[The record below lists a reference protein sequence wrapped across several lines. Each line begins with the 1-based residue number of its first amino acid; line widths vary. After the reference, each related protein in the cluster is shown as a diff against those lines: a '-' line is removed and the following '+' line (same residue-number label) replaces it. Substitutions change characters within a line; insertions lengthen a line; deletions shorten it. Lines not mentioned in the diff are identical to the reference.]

1 MKINFKTMKNKTC
14 LASLLV
20 VLTII
25 NANAQDI
32 SYARKQ
38 LKKLCSPEFY
48 GRGYYKKGD
57 RIAADHLANE
67 YEKFGLKSYGPD
79 YFQKYTFNVN
89 SLVEVSIKINGKELQ
104 FGADY
109 MMSAASG
116 SGSGS
121 YSPVLINS
129 TVMNN
134 PSVLLEKLTG
144 IRIPDYISW
153 SRDPSA
159 NPIKTD
165 IKLKGSAKKPPLIIL
180 DSIGLNNPGLFNLLK
195 TVILSGEFEISGLVE
210 VVERVPGVR
219 VSRKELPFPHIQL
232 SRKAL
237 PDLINNI
244 EINVKNKFY
253 EKYPTQN
260 VIGYIPGISKKCIV
274 FTAHYDGHGSFG
286 ENNLFPNAI
295 DNGSGTCMVLDLAR
309 HYSSGDKPYYSMVF
323 FQASAEEPGLVGSRY
338 YVNNP
343 LFPLEDIK
351 LVINLDVVG
360 NGQNDVILYNG
371 IQRPV
376 EASIVKTINKKKA
389 YLETIVEKNGYETGS
404 DFRPF
409 HAVGVPA
416 IHFLTRGKSGGG
428 HSIYDTA
435 DKVSFHV
442 YENLF
447 KLIVE
452 TVDELKKQEIQSQ
465 Q

>member
-1 MKINFKTMKNKTC
+1 MKNISY
-14 LASLLV
+14 LVSLLL
-20 VLTII
+20 VLTSISV
-25 NANAQDI
+25 NAQDI
-32 SYARKQ
+32 AYARQQ
-38 LKKLCSPEFY
+38 LEKLCSPEFY

-57 RIAADHLANE
+57 KIAADYLAKE

-79 YFQKYTFNVN
+79 YFQEYAFNVN

-104 FGADY
+104 FGSDY
-109 MMSAASG
+109 MMNAASG

-129 TVMNN
+129 TIMNN
-134 PSVLLEKLTG
+134 PSVLLKKLKG
-144 IRIPDYISW
+144 IRISDDITW
-153 SRDPSA
+153 RVDPSVS
-159 NPIKTD
+159 PIKKD
-165 IKLKGSAKKPPLIIL
+165 IELEESPNEPPLIIL
-180 DSIGLNNPGLFNLLK
+180 DSLGLNNPGLFKLLK
-195 TVILSGEFEISGLVE
+195 TMILSGEFEISGLVE
-210 VVERVPGVR
+210 VYNSTPRVL
-219 VSRKELPFPHIQL
+219 VSRTELPFPYIQV

-244 EINVKNKFY
+244 EINVRNKFY

-260 VIGYIPGISKKCIV
+260 VIGYVPGISEKCIV

-295 DNGSGTCMVLDLAR
+295 DNASGTSMVLDLAR

-323 FQASAEEPGLVGSRY
+323 FQVSAEEPGLVGSRY

-351 LVINLDVVG
+351 LAINLDVVG
-360 NGQNDVILYNG
+360 SGQDYVILYNA

-376 EASIVKTINKKKA
+376 EASIVQTINKKKS
-389 YLETIVEKNGYETGS
+389 YLESIVEKNGYETNS

-409 HAVGVPA
+409 DAVGVPS
-416 IHFLTRGKSGGG
+416 IHFLTRGTSGGG
-428 HSIYDTA
+428 HTIYDTA

-452 TVDELKKQEIQSQ
+452 TVDELEKQEIPSQ

>member
-1 MKINFKTMKNKTC
+1 MKNKTC
-14 LASLLV
+14 LVSLLV
-20 VLTII
+20 ILTFI
-25 NANAQDI
+25 NTNAQDI
-32 SYARKQ
+32 TYVRQQ
-38 LKKLCSPEFY
+38 LKKLCSPEFF
-48 GRGYYKKGD
+48 GRGYYNKGD
-57 RIAADHLANE
+57 RIAADHLAKE
-67 YEKFGLKSYGPD
+67 YEKFRLKSYGPD
-79 YFQKYTFNVN
+79 YFQEYTFNIN
-89 SLVEVSIKINGKELQ
+89 SLEEVSIKINGKELK

-109 MMSAASG
+109 MMNPASG

-134 PSVLLEKLTG
+134 PSVLLKKLKG
-144 IRIPDYISW
+144 EPISDDIPW
-153 SRDPSA
+153 RLDPSV
-159 NPIKTD
+159 NPIKKD
-165 IKLKGSAKKPPLIIL
+165 ITLNGSANNPPLIIL
-180 DSIGLNNPGLFNLLK
+180 DSLGLNNPGLFKLLK
-195 TVILSGEFEISGLVE
+195 TVILSGEFEIRGLIE
-210 VVERVPGVR
+210 VYNSTPRVR
-219 VSRKELPFPHIQL
+219 LSRNELPFPYFQV

-237 PDLINNI
+237 PDLVNNI
-244 EINVKNKFY
+244 EINVRNKFY

-295 DNGSGTCMVLDLAR
+295 DNGSVTCMVLDLAR

-323 FQASAEEPGLVGSRY
+323 FQVSAEEPGLVGSRY

-360 NGQNDVILYNG
+360 TGQDYVILYNA

-389 YLETIVEKNGYETGS
+389 YLESIVEKNGYETNS

-409 HAVGVPA
+409 DAVGVPA
-416 IHFLTRGKSGGG
+416 IHFLTRGNSGGG
-428 HSIYDTA
+428 HTIFDTA

-452 TVDELKKQEIQSQ
+452 TVNELKKQEI
-465 Q
+465 

>member
-1 MKINFKTMKNKTC
+1 MRINFKTMKSITC
-14 LASLLV
+14 LVSLLV

-32 SYARKQ
+32 TYARQQ

-57 RIAADHLANE
+57 RIAANHLANE

-79 YFQKYTFNVN
+79 YFQEYTFNVN
-89 SLVEVSIKINGKELQ
+89 SLVEVSIKINGKELE

-109 MMSAASG
+109 MMNAASG

-121 YSPVLINS
+121 YSPVFINS

-134 PSVLLEKLTG
+134 PSVLLKKLTG
-144 IRIPDYISW
+144 TQIPDDIPW
-153 SRDPSA
+153 WEDPSV
-159 NPIKTD
+159 PIKTD
-165 IKLKGSAKKPPLIIL
+165 IGLKEPAKNPPLIIL
-180 DSIGLNNPGLFNLLK
+180 DSLGLNNPGLFKLVK
-195 TVILSGEFEISGLVE
+195 TLILSGEFKISGLVE
-210 VVERVPGVR
+210 IYNSVPGVR
-219 VSRKELPFPHIQL
+219 VSRKELPFPHIQV

-237 PDLINNI
+237 PDLVNNI
-244 EINVKNKFY
+244 EINVRNKFY

-274 FTAHYDGHGSFG
+274 FTAHYDGHGSYG
-286 ENNLFPNAI
+286 ENKLFPNAI

-309 HYSSGDKPYYSMVF
+309 HYSSGDKPYYTMVF
-323 FQASAEEPGLVGSRY
+323 FLVSAEEAGLVGSRY

-351 LVINLDVVG
+351 LVINLDVIG
-360 NGQNDVILYNG
+360 TGQDNVILYNAL
-371 IQRPV
+371 QRPV
-376 EASIVKTINKKKA
+376 EASIVKKINKKKA
-389 YLETIVEKNGYETGS
+389 YLEFIVEKNGYETAS

-409 HAVGVPA
+409 DAVGVPA
-416 IHFLTRGKSGGG
+416 IHFLTRGVSGGG

-452 TVDELKKQEIQSQ
+452 TVNELKKQEI
-465 Q
+465 

>member
-1 MKINFKTMKNKTC
+1 MKNKAY

-25 NANAQDI
+25 NVNAQDI
-32 SYARKQ
+32 AYARQQ

-67 YEKFGLKSYGPD
+67 YEKFGLKSYGPN

-109 MMSAASG
+109 MMNAASG

-165 IKLKGSAKKPPLIIL
+165 IKLKGSANKPPLIIL
-180 DSIGLNNPGLFNLLK
+180 DSLGLNNPGLFNLLK
-195 TVILSGEFEISGLVE
+195 TVILSEEFEISGLVE
-210 VVERVPGVR
+210 VYDRVPGVR
-219 VSRKELPFPHIQL
+219 VGRKELPFPHFQVT
-232 SRKAL
+232 RKAL

-244 EINVKNKFY
+244 EINVRNKYY

-360 NGQNDVILYNG
+360 NGQSDVILYNG

-452 TVDELKKQEIQSQ
+452 TVDELKKREIQSQ

>member
-1 MKINFKTMKNKTC
+1 MN
-14 LASLLV
+14 
-20 VLTII
+20 
-25 NANAQDI
+25 
-32 SYARKQ
+32 
-38 LKKLCSPEFY
+38 KLCSPEFY

-57 RIAADHLANE
+57 KIAADHLANE
-67 YEKFGLKSYGPD
+67 YKKFELKSYGSD
-79 YFQKYTFNVN
+79 YFQEYAFNVN
-89 SLVEVSIKINGKELQ
+89 SLVEVSIKVNGKELK
-104 FGADY
+104 FGSDY

-116 SGSGS
+116 SGSGTF
-121 YSPVLINS
+121 SPVFINS

-134 PSVLLEKLTG
+134 PSLLLKKLKG
-144 IRIPDYISW
+144 IPISNEITW
-153 SRDPSA
+153 RVDPSV

-165 IKLKGSAKKPPLIIL
+165 NEPKGSANNPPLLIL
-180 DSIGLNNPGLFNLLK
+180 DSEGLDNPGLFNLVK
-195 TVILSGEFEISGLVE
+195 TMILSGEFEISGLVE
-210 VVERVPGVR
+210 VYDSTPRVV
-219 VSRKELPFPHIQL
+219 VSRKELPFPHIQV
-232 SRKAL
+232 SRIAL
-237 PDLINNI
+237 PDQIDNI
-244 EINVKNKFY
+244 KINVMNKYY

-260 VIGYIPGISKKCIV
+260 VIGYVPGKSKKCIV

-309 HYSSGDKPYYSMVF
+309 HYSSGDKPYYTMVF
-323 FQASAEEPGLVGSRY
+323 IQVSAEEPGLVGSRY

-360 NGQNDVILYNG
+360 TGQDYVRLYNA

-376 EASIVKTINKKKA
+376 EASIVQTINKKKS
-389 YLETIVEKNGYETGS
+389 YLESIVEKNGYETNS

-409 HAVGVPA
+409 DAVGVPA
-416 IHFLTRGKSGGG
+416 IHFLTRGNSGGG
-428 HSIYDTA
+428 HTIYDTA

-452 TVDELKKQEIQSQ
+452 TVDELKKQEI
-465 Q
+465 

>member
-1 MKINFKTMKNKTC
+1 MRINFSTMKNKTY
-14 LASLLV
+14 LVSLSV
-20 VLTII
+20 VLTIVS
-25 NANAQDI
+25 ANAQDI
-32 SYARKQ
+32 AYVRQQ

-67 YEKFGLKSYGPD
+67 FEKFGLKSYGPD
-79 YFQKYTFNVN
+79 YFQEYAFNVN
-89 SLVEVSIKINGKELQ
+89 SLEEVSIKINGKELQ

-109 MMSAASG
+109 MMNAASG
-116 SGSGS
+116 SGSGI
-121 YSPVLINS
+121 YSPVVIDAAI
-129 TVMNN
+129 MNN
-134 PSVLLEKLTG
+134 PSALLKKLKG
-144 IRIPDYISW
+144 IRIPDDVPW
-153 SRDPSA
+153 RLDPSV

-165 IKLKGSAKKPPLIIL
+165 IELKESANNPPLIIL
-180 DSIGLNNPGLFNLLK
+180 DSEGLDNPGLFRVIKAL
-195 TVILSGEFEISGLVE
+195 ILSGEFEISGLIE
-210 VVERVPGVR
+210 VYDSVPGVI
-219 VSRKELPFPHIQL
+219 VSRTELPFPHFQVT
-232 SRKAL
+232 RKAL

-244 EINVKNKFY
+244 EINVRNRFY

-260 VIGYIPGISKKCIV
+260 VIGYIPGKSKKCIV

-323 FQASAEEPGLVGSRY
+323 FQVSAEEPGLVGSRY

-360 NGQNDVILYNG
+360 TGQESVILYNG

-376 EASIVKTINKKKA
+376 EASIVQTINKKKA
-389 YLETIVEKNGYETGS
+389 YLESIVEKNGYETNS

-409 HAVGVPA
+409 DAVGVPA
-416 IHFLTRGKSGGG
+416 IHFLTRGTSGGG
-428 HSIYDTA
+428 HSVYDTA

-452 TVDELKKQEIQSQ
+452 TVDELKKQEIQSLT
-465 Q
+465 

>member
-1 MKINFKTMKNKTC
+1 MKNISY
-14 LASLLV
+14 LVLLLLV
-20 VLTII
+20 PTSFSVK
-25 NANAQDI
+25 AQDI
-32 SYARKQ
+32 VYARQQ
-38 LKKLCSPEFY
+38 LEKLCSPEFY

-57 RIAADHLANE
+57 KIAADHLASE

-79 YFQKYTFNVN
+79 YFQEYAFNVN
-89 SLVEVSIKINGKELQ
+89 SLVEVSVKINGKELQ
-104 FGADY
+104 FGSDY

-129 TVMNN
+129 TIMNN
-134 PSVLLEKLTG
+134 PSVLLK
-144 IRIPDYISW
+144 
-153 SRDPSA
+153 
-159 NPIKTD
+159 
-165 IKLKGSAKKPPLIIL
+165 KLKGIQISDEITWRLDPSVNPIGEDIEPKGSSNNPPFIIL
-180 DSIGLNNPGLFNLLK
+180 DSLGLNNPGLFSLLK
-195 TVILSGEFEISGLVE
+195 TMILSGEFEISGIVE
-210 VVERVPGVR
+210 VYDRVPSVL
-219 VSRKELPFPHIQL
+219 VSRKELPFPYIQV

-244 EINVKNKFY
+244 EINVRNKFY

-260 VIGYIPGISKKCIV
+260 VIGYVPGISKKCIV

-323 FQASAEEPGLVGSRY
+323 FQVSAEEPGLVGSRY

-360 NGQNDVILYNG
+360 NGQDDVILYNA
-371 IQRPV
+371 IQRPL
-376 EASIVKTINKKKA
+376 EASIVQTINKKNS
-389 YLETIVEKNGYETGS
+389 YLESIVEKNGYETNS

-409 HAVGVPA
+409 DAVGVPA
-416 IHFLTRGKSGGG
+416 IHFLTRGTSGGG

-452 TVDELKKQEIQSQ
+452 TVDELEKREL
-465 Q
+465 

>member
-1 MKINFKTMKNKTC
+1 MMNLNTKKNINFFVLALVALTM
-14 LASLLV
+14 
-20 VLTII
+20 IH
-25 NANAQDI
+25 ANAQDI
-32 SYARKQ
+32 GYVRQQ
-38 LKKLCSPEFY
+38 LKKICGPDFF
-48 GRGYYKKGD
+48 GRGYFNRGD
-57 RIAADHLANE
+57 RIAAEYLATQFR
-67 YEKFGLKSYGPD
+67 KFGLKSYGPD
-79 YFQKYTFNVN
+79 YFQEYTFNVN
-89 SLVEVSIKINGKELQ
+89 SLEEVSIKINGKKLQ

-109 MMSAASG
+109 MISAASG

-121 YSPVLINS
+121 YRPLLINS
-129 TVMNN
+129 IVMNN
-134 PSVLLEKLTG
+134 PSVLLKKLSSTQTL
-144 IRIPDYISW
+144 DEISW
-153 SRDPSA
+153 RDDPAA
-159 NPIKTD
+159 NPVQTD
-165 IKLKGSAKKPPLIIL
+165 MAPKGTVNNPPFIIL
-180 DSIGLNNPGLFNLLK
+180 DSEGLNNPGLYNLTK
-195 TVILSGEFEISGLVE
+195 TMILSGAFKISGLLE
-210 VVERVPGVR
+210 AYDSVPGV
-219 VSRKELPFPHIQL
+219 VI

-237 PDLINNI
+237 PFPHFQVSRKAMPHPIDNI
-244 EINVKNKFY
+244 EMNVRNKYY

-309 HYSSGDKPYYSMVF
+309 HYSSGNKPYYSMVF
-323 FQASAEEPGLVGSRY
+323 FQVSAEEPGLVGSRY

-360 NGQNDVILYNG
+360 TGQDSVIIYNA
-371 IQRPV
+371 IQQPV

-389 YLETIVEKNGYETGS
+389 YLESIVEKNGYETGS

-409 HAVGVPA
+409 AAVGVPA
-416 IHFLTRGKSGGG
+416 IHFLTEGKSGGG

-435 DKVSFHV
+435 DKVPFHV

-452 TVDELKKQEIQSQ
+452 TVDELKKREIQ
-465 Q
+465 